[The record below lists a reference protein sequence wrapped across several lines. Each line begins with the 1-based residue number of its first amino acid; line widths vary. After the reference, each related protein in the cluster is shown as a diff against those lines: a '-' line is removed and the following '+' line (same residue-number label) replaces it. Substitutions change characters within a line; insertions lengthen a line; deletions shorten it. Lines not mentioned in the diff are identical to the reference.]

1 MASLNISFEIP
12 QSPTFSVDEF
22 SRMVKNYANSLIERM
37 SQSADKPR
45 VLKYEELDPVI
56 KELCGVCK
64 VPEWDMN
71 GDFAK
76 EEFLAEKYGKEH
88 DKHFRFSNIAVM
100 DCETF
105 INSL

>member
-1 MASLNISFEIP
+1 
-12 QSPTFSVDEF
+12 
-22 SRMVKNYANSLIERM
+22 IERM

-76 EEFLAEKYGKEH
+76 EEFLAEKICTPQGYWQSKNIRIDKE
-88 DKHFRFSNIAVM
+88 
-100 DCETF
+100 T
-105 INSL
+105 L

>member
-1 MASLNISFEIP
+1 M
-12 QSPTFSVDEF
+12 
-22 SRMVKNYANSLIERM
+22 K
-37 SQSADKPR
+37 DKPR

-64 VPEWDMN
+64 VPEWDVN

-76 EEFLAEKYGKEH
+76 EVFLAEKYSKE
-88 DKHFRFSNIAVM
+88 SL
-100 DCETF
+100 

>member
-1 MASLNISFEIP
+1 MAALNISFEIP

-22 SRMVKNYANSLIERM
+22 SRLVKNYANSLIERM

-76 EEFLAEKYGKEH
+76 EEFLADVKNRNINIKKVEIGKSKYVKIH
-88 DKHFRFSNIAVM
+88 HK
-100 DCETF
+100 
-105 INSL
+105 

>member
-1 MASLNISFEIP
+1 
-12 QSPTFSVDEF
+12 
-22 SRMVKNYANSLIERM
+22 M

-76 EEFLAEKYGKEH
+76 EEFLAEK
-88 DKHFRFSNIAVM
+88 I
-100 DCETF
+100 CTP
-105 INSL
+105 

>member
-76 EEFLAEKYGKEH
+76 EEFWQRSMVKNTTSISDFQILQ
-88 DKHFRFSNIAVM
+88 
-100 DCETF
+100 
-105 INSL
+105 

>member
-1 MASLNISFEIP
+1 M
-12 QSPTFSVDEF
+12 
-22 SRMVKNYANSLIERM
+22 K
-37 SQSADKPR
+37 DKPR

-76 EEFLAEKYGKEH
+76 EDFLAEKYSKEN
-88 DKHFRFSNIAVM
+88 R
-100 DCETF
+100 TT
-105 INSL
+105 INRNKQSEIRI

>member
-1 MASLNISFEIP
+1 MAAINISFEIP

-22 SRMVKNYANSLIERM
+22 SRLVRNYANSLIERM

-76 EEFLAEKYGKEH
+76 EEFLAEKICTPQGYWQSKNIRIDKE
-88 DKHFRFSNIAVM
+88 
-100 DCETF
+100 T
-105 INSL
+105 L